1 MWFVVGLIVGGS
13 ILMLTIW
20 LRKNKIGTRWYDWV
34 IGLAGLALLLFAIR
48 NYYGSQSETEPMAA
62 NVFLLVTGLPGL
74 VLMVIA
80 WQLISRR
87 ACRDHRKLCSRSHD
101 G

>member
-1 MWFVVGLIVGGS
+1 MWLIVGLIIGGG
-13 ILMLTIW
+13 IPTLVMW

-34 IGLAGLALLLFAIR
+34 IGLSGLALLLFAIQ
-48 NYYGSQSETEPMAA
+48 NYYGSQSEAEPMAA

-74 VLMVIA
+74 VLMGIA

-87 ACRDHRKLCSRSHD
+87 ACRDRKKLC
-101 G
+101 